1 METALAAV
9 DTIEPYVV
17 IVTDTCSIVNEY
29 VLDQTSGALTPH
41 DTESLSGRCA
51 SSMALAQ

>member
-1 METALAAV
+1 METALPAV

-41 DTESLSGRCA
+41 DTASLSGRCA